1 MLDELI
7 PTDRETSREVSI
19 DAVRALMAGTKN
31 PRFEIECRSFING
44 FEPGDQVVEFCS
56 AQNQYGLVGLQP
68 DSRRRT
74 RRSAPDE
81 DQLSAPRSPTPEVA
95 RLDHT

>member
-56 AQNQYGLVGLQP
+56 AQKEWRIGMGWSGYSLIRAGEL
-68 DSRRRT
+68 
-74 RRSAPDE
+74 
-81 DQLSAPRSPTPEVA
+81 VA
-95 RLDHT
+95 RLLTRIS